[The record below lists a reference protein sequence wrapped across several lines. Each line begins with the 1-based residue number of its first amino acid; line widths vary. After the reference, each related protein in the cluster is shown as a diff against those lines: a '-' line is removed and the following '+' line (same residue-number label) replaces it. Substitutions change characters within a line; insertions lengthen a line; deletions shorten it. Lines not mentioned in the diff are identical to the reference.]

1 MQAGIIA
8 SARERGGRQL
18 RFMAAVAALTL
29 VNAWLWT
36 RIVIDA
42 GNGSAL
48 DSIELAL
55 TGLAS
60 LATLGLVVSLWRSPV
75 SRNVHMMATPALRQA
90 LATHHAGHIV
100 AAHLEDPT
108 RIRRV
113 DLGEPCH
120 RHRSEIPVVTQSS
133 HRAELMIALAGMTA
147 EEVFAGESGSHAA
160 KDLVHATRIAV
171 DMVGRYGM
179 AGSLV
184 SLGTSRPRRSK
195 LVERVL
201 DDPRT
206 RKDVE
211 ALLREAK
218 RDTVRTMLEGRHIVI
233 ALRDALMRNGRLGTR
248 QIRDLIAGAE
258 QVRHTDDEVLVD
270 LRVVT
275 NKPAVGEL

>member
-1 MQAGIIA
+1 MQAGTIA
-8 SARERGGRQL
+8 FGRGRGGRQL
-18 RFMAAVAALTL
+18 RFFASVAALTL
-29 VNAWLWT
+29 VNGWLWT
-36 RIVIDA
+36 RVAVDI
-42 GNGSAL
+42 GNDGAV
-48 DSIELAL
+48 DSLELTL

-60 LATLGLVVSLWRSPV
+60 LATLGLVVALWRSPV
-75 SRNVHMMATPALRQA
+75 SRNVQLMATPALRQA

-100 AAHLEDPT
+100 ATHREDPT

-113 DLGEPCH
+113 DLAEPCH
-120 RHRSEIPVVTQSS
+120 RHRSDIPIVTQSS
-133 HRAELMIALAGMTA
+133 HRAEMMIALAGMTA

-160 KDLVHATRIAV
+160 RDLAHATGLAV

-184 SLGTSRPRRSK
+184 SLGSIQQRRSR
-195 LVERVL
+195 LIARAL

-206 RKDVE
+206 RKDIE
-211 ALLREAK
+211 TLLREAK

-233 ALRDALMRNGRLGTR
+233 ALRDALMRTGRLDAGE
-248 QIRDLIAGAE
+248 IRDLIASAE